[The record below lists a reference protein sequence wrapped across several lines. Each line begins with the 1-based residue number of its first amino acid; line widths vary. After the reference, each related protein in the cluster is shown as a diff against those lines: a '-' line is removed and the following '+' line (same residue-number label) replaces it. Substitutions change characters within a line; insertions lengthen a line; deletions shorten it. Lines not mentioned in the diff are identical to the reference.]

1 MGKAVER
8 VAVLASGG
16 LDSCVLLAELA
27 KCAQVLPIYIR
38 KGLVWEAEERKA
50 LESFTKALN
59 NPNVQA
65 TTVLTLSGKE
75 LYDDHW
81 SVTGQGIPDDKS
93 PSEAVA
99 IPGRNILLIG
109 LAAVWCSTHQVPRI
123 AIGSLS
129 GNPFPDATPQFFKR
143 YGSLLS
149 EALGHK
155 TTIDAP
161 FRGILKED
169 LIRTH
174 ATYAGRTA
182 NVAATSGLKFPRAS
196 DCTRVPV
203 FGGVTV
209 SAIRSP
215 SSLSTF
221 HTPSFWSLQK
231 GSATLAGRVGGP
243 NSSSNRASLFWA
255 SLNLSGLKSPHW

>member
-1 MGKAVER
+1 
-8 VAVLASGG
+8 
-16 LDSCVLLAELA
+16 LLAELA

-174 ATYAGRTA
+174 ANLPLHLSLTCKAPTNGQHCGGCNKCEDRRVAFKAAGVPDT
-182 NVAATSGLKFPRAS
+182 
-196 DCTRVPV
+196 TRYV
-203 FGGVTV
+203 
-209 SAIRSP
+209 
-215 SSLSTF
+215 
-221 HTPSFWSLQK
+221 K
-231 GSATLAGRVGGP
+231 
-243 NSSSNRASLFWA
+243 
-255 SLNLSGLKSPHW
+255 

>member
-1 MGKAVER
+1 MGKVAER

-27 KCAQVLPIYIR
+27 KSAQVLPIYVR
-38 KGLVWEAEERKA
+38 KGLVWEAEERRA
-50 LESFTKALN
+50 LESFMKALD
-59 NPNVQA
+59 NPNVQPI
-65 TTVLTLSGKE
+65 TVLTLSGKE

-93 PSEAVA
+93 PNDAVA
-99 IPGRNILLIG
+99 IPGRNVLLIG
-109 LAAVWCSTHQVPRI
+109 LAAVWCSTHEVPRI

-129 GNPFPDATPQFFKR
+129 GNPFPDATPQFFER
-143 YGSLLS
+143 YASLLS

-174 ATYAGRTA
+174 ANLPLHLSLTCKAPKNGQHCGGCNKCEDRRVAFKAAG
-182 NVAATSGLKFPRAS
+182 VPDK
-196 DCTRVPV
+196 TRYVK
-203 FGGVTV
+203 
-209 SAIRSP
+209 R
-215 SSLSTF
+215 
-221 HTPSFWSLQK
+221 
-231 GSATLAGRVGGP
+231 
-243 NSSSNRASLFWA
+243 
-255 SLNLSGLKSPHW
+255 

>member
-1 MGKAVER
+1 MVGKVAER

-27 KCAQVLPIYIR
+27 KSAQVLPIYVR

-65 TTVLTLSGKE
+65 ITVLTLSGKE
-75 LYDDHW
+75 LYEDHW
-81 SVTGQGIPDDKS
+81 SVTGRGIPDDKS
-93 PSEAVA
+93 PSDAVA
-99 IPGRNILLIG
+99 IPGRNVLLIG
-109 LAAVWCSTHQVPRI
+109 LAAVWCSTHEVPRI

-129 GNPFPDATPQFFKR
+129 GNPFPDATPQFFER
-143 YGSLLS
+143 YESLLS

-174 ATYAGRTA
+174 ANLPLHLSLTCKAPKNGQHCGGCNKCEDRRVAFEAAG
-182 NVAATSGLKFPRAS
+182 VPDK
-196 DCTRVPV
+196 TRYVK
-203 FGGVTV
+203 
-209 SAIRSP
+209 R
-215 SSLSTF
+215 
-221 HTPSFWSLQK
+221 
-231 GSATLAGRVGGP
+231 
-243 NSSSNRASLFWA
+243 
-255 SLNLSGLKSPHW
+255 

>member
-27 KCAQVLPIYIR
+27 KSAQVLPIYIR
-38 KGLVWEAEERKA
+38 KGLVWETEERKA

-65 TTVLTLSGKE
+65 ITVLTLSGKE

-81 SVTGQGIPDDKS
+81 SITGQGIPDDKS
-93 PSEAVA
+93 PSDAVA
-99 IPGRNILLIG
+99 IPGRNVLLIG

-129 GNPFPDATPQFFKR
+129 GNPFPDATPQFFAR

-169 LIRTH
+169 LIRMH
-174 ATYAGRTA
+174 ANLPLHLSLTCKAPKKGQHCGGCNKCEDRRVAFKAAGVPDT
-182 NVAATSGLKFPRAS
+182 
-196 DCTRVPV
+196 TRYVK
-203 FGGVTV
+203 
-209 SAIRSP
+209 R
-215 SSLSTF
+215 
-221 HTPSFWSLQK
+221 
-231 GSATLAGRVGGP
+231 
-243 NSSSNRASLFWA
+243 
-255 SLNLSGLKSPHW
+255 